1 MHGRVLAVVLAAIP
15 VLGRA
20 DPAAEA
26 VAYHRDFQGEGEG
39 IVIATVAD
47 GTVAFARAGHL
58 RAGGPPVD
66 EDTLFETGSIT
77 KVFTGILLADAV
89 GKGKAALDDSI
100 ASHLPADLL
109 GADSPLRQVTLL
121 DLATHTSGLPRLP
134 ANFAEGANPKD
145 PYATYSVDRLYEC
158 LKDFKESDFQK
169 RGQTLY
175 SNLGAGLLGHLLE
188 RISGQPYEAL
198 VRETIFEP
206 LGMKSSFVQR
216 RPDSVPAEFRE
227 RLATGHSGGKETPH
241 WHADVLCGAS
251 AIVSTARDLATF
263 ASAHFSPD
271 TPASLRAAIE
281 LAAKPNRG
289 EVGLGWFVAKDG
301 LWHDGG
307 TGGFRSQLRLSRPDK
322 TATIRLMNAI
332 GTLSGEEARGEVG
345 ELSGFWQGTLDVGAA
360 KLRLVLRISGDG
372 RVILHSL
379 DQGGQG
385 LPADRTFYEDGR
397 FRAIFGG
404 MGARFEGT
412 REGDRLTGTWSQ
424 SGELPLVLERAPAVP
439 AALKEVLAKTITG
452 DPAPIDGFWSGYLGG
467 KAGLFVVF
475 EIDTFDGACDAR
487 FYSPDESSEPLPV
500 TRLSFEGGQLLIESA
515 PIKAAFAARLGDDGR
530 LTGDWKQGPVPV
542 PLSLVRSDTM
552 PKRG

>member
-1 MHGRVLAVVLAAIP
+1 MIP
-15 VLGRA
+15 C
-20 DPAAEA
+20 
-26 VAYHRDFQGEGEG
+26 H
-39 IVIATVAD
+39 
-47 GTVAFARAGHL
+47 
-58 RAGGPPVD
+58 
-66 EDTLFETGSIT
+66 S
-77 KVFTGILLADAV
+77 
-89 GKGKAALDDSI
+89 
-100 ASHLPADLL
+100 
-109 GADSPLRQVTLL
+109 
-121 DLATHTSGLPRLP
+121 
-134 ANFAEGANPKD
+134 
-145 PYATYSVDRLYEC
+145 
-158 LKDFKESDFQK
+158 
-169 RGQTLY
+169 GQTRD
-175 SNLGAGLLGHLLE
+175 SNLGAGLLGHLLQ

-206 LGMKSSFVQR
+206 LGMKSSLVQR
-216 RPDSVPAEFRE
+216 RPDSLPAKFQE
-227 RLATGHSGGKETPH
+227 RLATGHSGGKETAH

-263 ASAHFSPD
+263 ASAHFSPG
-271 TPASLRAAIE
+271 TPTSLRAAIE
-281 LAAKPNRG
+281 LAAKPHRG
-289 EVGLGWFVAKDG
+289 EVGLGWFIGKDG

-307 TGGFRSQLRLSRPDK
+307 TGGFRSELRLSRPDK

-332 GTLSGEEARGEVG
+332 GTLSGEETRGEVG
-345 ELSGFWQGTLDVGAA
+345 ELSGYWQGTLDVGAA
-360 KLRLVLRISGDG
+360 KLRLLLRISGDG

-412 REGDRLTGTWSQ
+412 REGERLTGTWSQ
-424 SGELPLVLERAPAVP
+424 NGELPLVLERSPAVP
-439 AALKEVLAKTITG
+439 AALKDVLAKTVTG

-500 TRLSFEGGQLLIESA
+500 TRLSFEGGQLVIESA

-530 LTGDWKQGPVPV
+530 LTGAWKQGPLPV

-552 PKRG
+552 PKRE